1 MTGVVASLDQAHENI
16 RRYQADVRKRPELA
30 KLMRMVHAWYA
41 IRSNDGSWL
50 FGPSKFVGYAGN
62 DAETYLSALGRH
74 GGESEAALKPWFAVA
89 RTGTPLRNELDDAL
103 SRFLQSLGHHAGPR
117 KDARICVPKAL
128 RPNGGDALAGNV
140 RDRIGVDPEICG
152 GRPHVRG
159 TRVRVADILEMLA
172 HGVSSSEILADYPYL
187 GEEDVRAALAFG
199 AVASE
204 HRIIPIA

>member
-16 RRYQADVRKRPELA
+16 HRYQAEVREQPELA
-30 KLMRMVHAWYA
+30 RLMRKVHAWYA
-41 IRSNDGSWL
+41 IRSNDGIWL

-62 DAETYLSALGRH
+62 DAQTYLSAQGYRH
-74 GGESEAALKPWFAVA
+74 GAKTEAALEAWFEVAKP
-89 RTGTPLRNELDDAL
+89 GTPLRDELDDAL
-103 SRFLQSLGHHAGPR
+103 SGFLQSLGHAGPR

-128 RPNGGDALAGNV
+128 RPNGGDAFADEV
-140 RDRIGVDPEICG
+140 RDRIRVDPNICG

-159 TRVRVADILEMLA
+159 TRVRVTDILEMLA

-199 AVASE
+199 AAASE
-204 HRIIPIA
+204 HRILPIA